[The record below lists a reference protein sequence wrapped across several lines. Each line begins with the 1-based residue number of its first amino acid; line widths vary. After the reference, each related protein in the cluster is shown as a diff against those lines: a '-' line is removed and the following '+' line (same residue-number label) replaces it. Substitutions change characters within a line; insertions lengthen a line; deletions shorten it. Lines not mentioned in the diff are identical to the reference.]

1 MKYAVQQRVLRKTN
15 SDSKYCAVLLQYM
28 KEIACKLRSQA
39 LMLSLDDKCTIPL
52 GEPELPQSTGV
63 RPHHRSLGLIGTA
76 NVSLDHDFHTAGVV
90 PPECVLVNILDNS
103 RDSFYGGT
111 IHVTVKD
118 KVFQP
123 STTLRHTV
131 EIVKIIRVQVT

>member
-1 MKYAVQQRVLRKTN
+1 MKYAVQQRVLRKTH